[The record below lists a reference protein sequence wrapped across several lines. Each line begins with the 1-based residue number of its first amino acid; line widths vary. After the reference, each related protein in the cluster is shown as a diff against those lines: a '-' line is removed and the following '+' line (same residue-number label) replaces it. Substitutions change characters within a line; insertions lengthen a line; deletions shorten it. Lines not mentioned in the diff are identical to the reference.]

1 MTYHRVFKY
10 LPQVIVI
17 MRDVIIGCGNEPP
30 KVVPVCYVHEDS
42 LQQTGKVQS
51 VSQKLKL
58 KSLRGTIPN
67 RSISTQP

>member
-1 MTYHRVFKY
+1 MTYHRVFEY

-42 LQQTGKVQS
+42 LQQTGKSS
-51 VSQKLKL
+51 VSFTKV
-58 KSLRGTIPN
+58 GVE
-67 RSISTQP
+67 ISELSQRNNS